1 MFEITQKKTLAE
13 GVVEMTF
20 KAPRIAKVHKP
31 GQFCMVM
38 NDEDSERI
46 PLTIAD
52 SNPETGEV
60 TIVFLIVGRSTFEL
74 ANKYNVGDVLFS
86 VVGPLGTPTHIEKF
100 GKVVVIGGGLG
111 VAPIYPICKGLKEI
125 GNEVIS
131 IIGFRSKGLMFWAD
145 MIEKAS
151 TRTIV
156 TTDDGTF
163 GMKGFVTTALEKLH
177 SEEPDIARIIAIGP
191 PIMMKAA
198 AEMTRPWGIPTWV
211 SLNTI
216 MVDGTGMC
224 GGCRLEVGGQTKFV
238 CVDGPDFDG
247 HLVNWEEMAIRMK
260 VYGNEEKHAV
270 ETDHEC
276 KLGLTPVRK

>member
-1 MFEITQKKTLAE
+1 MFEITAKKTLAE
-13 GVVEMTF
+13 GVIEMTF
-20 KAPRIAKVHKP
+20 DAPRIAKVHKP
-31 GQFCMVM
+31 GQFLMVM

-52 SNPETGEV
+52 SNAETGRV
-60 TIVFLIVGRSTFEL
+60 TIVFLVVGRSTFEL
-74 ANKYNVGDVLFS
+74 AEKYDVGDKLFS
-86 VVGPLGTPTHIEKF
+86 VVGPLGTPTHIEKL

-131 IIGFRSKGLMFWAD
+131 IIGFRSKNLMFWVD
-145 MIEKAS
+145 KLESAS
-151 TRTIV
+151 TRTII

-163 GMKGFVTTALEKLH
+163 GQKGFVTTALEKLH

-191 PIMMKAA
+191 PIMMKAVSQ
-198 AEMTRPWGIPTWV
+198 MTKPWNISTWV

-224 GGCRLEVGGQTKFV
+224 GGCRLEVDGKTKFV
-238 CVDGPDFDG
+238 CVDGPDFDA
-247 HLVNWEEMAIRMK
+247 HKVNWEEMAIRMK
-260 VYGNEEKHAV
+260 VYGSEEKHAV

-276 KLGLTPVRK
+276 KIGLTAGRK